1 VSTAGGFY
9 RPVVD
14 AVLVQVRVTPKAG
27 VDRIEGVETRDDGQR
42 VLRVRVRAVPD
53 KGRAN
58 TAVLA
63 LLATSLGLPK
73 SALTIVSG
81 QTARLKTV
89 GIAADPSLLLVRL
102 AALWPE

>member
-1 VSTAGGFY
+1 M
-9 RPVVD
+9 
-14 AVLVQVRVTPKAG
+14 TPKAG
-27 VDRIEGVETRDDGQR
+27 VDRIEGVATRDDGQR
-42 VLRVRVRAVPD
+42 VLRVRVRAIAD

-89 GIAADPSLLLVRL
+89 SMAGEPSLLLVRL